1 MLIVD
6 QNPIHSRKDTLNAR
20 KAAIYGF
27 SIFGKNHTYLLDK
40 NGNIDYEKLY
50 FFLKEYSNKKFLVF
64 GFTFLIYQTLIEKLS
79 IKKKNLDFKNAILQH
94 GGGWEKIE
102 NKKISK
108 KNFKKKLS
116 NKLNITNVHNYYG
129 MVEQTGSIFIE
140 CKCGYFV
147 TSVFS
152 DVIIRDKNFKI
163 IKNNKSGIIQLLSL
177 LPISYP
183 GHNILTEDIGEIIED
198 KKCKCTIVGKK
209 FVVHGRLKEAEL
221 RGCSDI

>member
-1 MLIVD
+1 M
-6 QNPIHSRKDTLNAR
+6 
-20 KAAIYGF
+20 F
-27 SIFGKNHTYLLDK
+27 
-40 NGNIDYEKLY
+40 
-50 FFLKEYSNKKFLVF
+50 
-64 GFTFLIYQTLIEKLS
+64 
-79 IKKKNLDFKNAILQH
+79 
-94 GGGWEKIE
+94 
-102 NKKISK
+102 
-108 KNFKKKLS
+108 

-152 DVIIRDKNFKI
+152 DVIIRDKNFNI

-198 KKCKCTIVGKK
+198 KKCKCAIVGKK
-209 FVVHGRLKEAEL
+209 FIVHGRLKEAEL